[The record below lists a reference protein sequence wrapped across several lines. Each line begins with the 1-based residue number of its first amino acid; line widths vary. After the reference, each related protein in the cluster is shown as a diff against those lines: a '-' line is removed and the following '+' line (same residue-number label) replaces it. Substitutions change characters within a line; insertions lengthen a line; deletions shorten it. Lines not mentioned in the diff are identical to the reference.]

1 MKCWNST
8 VNAQRLGSN
17 YSSFTCRSN
26 ENICGSNGGISKKE
40 KTRFK
45 KLSLPPKLMVLWVSH
60 PLNANVT
67 FCAYLFW
74 ILPCVQPIQG
84 SYVVFSLFYR

>member
-1 MKCWNST
+1 
-8 VNAQRLGSN
+8 
-17 YSSFTCRSN
+17 
-26 ENICGSNGGISKKE
+26 
-40 KTRFK
+40 
-45 KLSLPPKLMVLWVSH
+45 LMVLWVSH